1 MAAAWP
7 YVYVADYH
15 SGLRAVRVNT
25 LPPVAAG
32 SYDTA
37 GLAYDVEVAN
47 NYAYVA
53 DWTALWVIDIG
64 DPEHLSQAGAYDL
77 PYGVIWAVD
86 LTRLQ
91 DL

>member
-7 YVYVADYH
+7 YVYVADYD

-25 LPPVAAG
+25 LPPVAAS

-37 GLAYDVEVAN
+37 DIAYDVEVAN

-86 LTRLQ
+86 LTGLQ